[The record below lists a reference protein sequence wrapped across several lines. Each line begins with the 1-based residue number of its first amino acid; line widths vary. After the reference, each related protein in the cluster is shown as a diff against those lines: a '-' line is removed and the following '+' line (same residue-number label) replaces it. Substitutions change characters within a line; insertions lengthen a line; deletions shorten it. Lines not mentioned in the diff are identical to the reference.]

1 MTTITQQPLTND
13 VPVSKPNF
21 KGRKKQPELTSI
33 EHYPNYQVRRYEVA
47 ASNDKKRGV
56 GLASLMC
63 PGLGQAINGS
73 WGKGIAFFAAANI
86 LPVIV
91 MGTSATAGLLAGKRG
106 NRSGAKMGMFG
117 VFAAFASAIGFRIW
131 SIFDATKCAKSEAV
145 QIVPNNNVKT
155 NIDKQI

>member
-1 MTTITQQPLTND
+1 MTTISSQALNND

-21 KGRKKQPELTSI
+21 KGCKKQPELTSI

-47 ASNDKKRGV
+47 ASNDKKWGV

-73 WGKGIAFFAAANI
+73 WVKGIAFLAAANI
-86 LPVIV
+86 LPVII
-91 MGTSATAGLLAGKRG
+91 MGESAMAGLLAGKRG
-106 NRSGAKMGMFG
+106 NRSGATMGVYGM
-117 VFAAFASAIGFRIW
+117 FAAFASAIGFRIW
-131 SIFDATKCAKSEAV
+131 SIIDATKCAKSEAA

-155 NIDKQI
+155 NLDKQI